1 MYKLDPNTARKADQT
16 GRSITEL
23 GKYIG
28 KFTQAVD
35 VTAATGTK
43 GIALTFENTEGQTTR
58 LSLYTK
64 KKDGTELMGLQSLF
78 AIMTCMK
85 LRDIAAP
92 SKGRIKKWDYDT
104 KAEVEDDALVFP
116 ELTNKPIGLLL
127 ETADYI
133 KKDGGTGTRM
143 EIAGIFEPAGE
154 FTASE
159 ILDQKTKPEQLAKLV
174 ARLRHR
180 PVKGAKAA
188 AASNGG
194 APAGGGFDDMDDDI
208 PFVSASPMFD
218 MVPSKARR
226 MARYDF

>member
-16 GRSITEL
+16 GRSITDL

-64 KKDGTELMGLQSLF
+64 KTDGTELMGLQSLF

-92 SKGRIKKWDYDT
+92 TRARIKKWDYET
-104 KAEVEDDALVFP
+104 KAEVEADALVFP
-116 ELTNKPIGLLL
+116 ELANKPIGLLL
-127 ETADYI
+127 ETADYL
-133 KKDGGTGTRM
+133 KKDGSIGTRM
-143 EIAGIFEPAGE
+143 EIAGIFEPSGE

-180 PVKGAKAA
+180 TVKGAKPAQA
-188 AASNGG
+188 NQGG
-194 APAGGGFDDMDDDI
+194 APAGSGFDDMDDDI
-208 PFVSASPMFD
+208 PF
-218 MVPSKARR
+218 
-226 MARYDF
+226 